1 MSHLI
6 GEKIAK
12 FKLLYKEYEPVVDDL
27 QSVLGD
33 FLPELKQKLNLDFV
47 QVERIRQYINDRGT
61 IFRFLRKANFDFD
74 AASRALMSNL
84 RWRVEN
90 QVDNISIQDINQDF
104 IERGLFFFH
113 KTDKYNRP
121 CAILNLRQYVRE
133 DGSPTMEE
141 VKKYIIFNAEVARR
155 LLLDKSRES
164 RDGPILQYVI
174 LLDLKGAGVSAL
186 SLDLLRVTTD
196 VFRHHFPGSTGAIFV
211 LNYGWMYSGIWKLFK
226 PILPEDALN
235 RIFFLSENKE
245 LLNFFDE
252 ENVLIEH
259 GGSDTYEYDLE
270 TYKPYQYYGNPPPAL
285 PILSRITSYDS
296 LCSLNDVFFSA
307 PTTPYHSRPPTPK
320 PSSPGLDH
328 VPNWLRMT
336 QVYTSPSVQID
347 TKPSILSP
355 SPLRPTLRHSSSFN
369 SPHLRFSPI
378 SQDVSALSSH
388 NHLNHPSLHPL
399 TPTILINSVQYPNT
413 TRLRNDSVST
423 NNISYT
429 QKTQK
434 SRSRFYSLLS
444 LSTELK
450 SYLHKLLRKLI
461 ARKVSGVLYYLVIMV
476 LLRGGL
482 VDEFWRFLT
491 QQITM
496 QLGWSAHTT
505 TALTTAALSAALSGR
520 ADNRLLGFY

>member
-1 MSHLI
+1 YRRPDLVAVDRISLQYSI
-6 GEKIAK
+6 TIEKIAK
-12 FKLLYKEYEPVVDDL
+12 FKLLYKEYEPVVDEL
-27 QSVLGD
+27 QSILVD
-33 FLPELKQKLNLDFV
+33 FLPELQQKLNLDFV
-47 QVERIRQYINDRGT
+47 QVERIRQYINDR
-61 IFRFLRKANFDFD
+61 
-74 AASRALMSNL
+74 ALMSNL

-90 QVDNISIQDINQDF
+90 QVDNLSIQDINQDF

-113 KTDKYNRP
+113 KTDKFNRP
-121 CAILNLRQYVRE
+121 CAILNLREYVRE
-133 DGSPTMEE
+133 DGSPTIEE

-155 LLLDKSRES
+155 LLLDRSKES
-164 RDGPILQYVI
+164 RDGPVLQYVI

-186 SLDLLRVTTD
+186 
-196 VFRHHFPGSTGAIFV
+196 
-211 LNYGWMYSGIWKLFK
+211 
-226 PILPEDALN
+226 DALN

-245 LLNFFDE
+245 LLDFFDE
-252 ENVLIEH
+252 ENVLIGTPIINLFPPPRFSITCPFLH

-270 TYKPYQYYGNPPPAL
+270 TYKPYQYYGIPPPAL
-285 PILSRITSYDS
+285 PTLSRITSYDS
-296 LCSLNDVFFSA
+296 LCSLNDVYFSA

-347 TKPSILSP
+347 AKPILSP
-355 SPLRPTLRHSSSFN
+355 SPIRPIPRLSSSFN
-369 SPHLRFSPI
+369 SPHLRVSQI
-378 SQDVSALSSH
+378 NQDVSASPSH
-388 NHLNHPSLHPL
+388 NHLNQPSLHPL
-399 TPTILINSVQYPNT
+399 TPTILINSVQYNPNPP
-413 TRLRNDSVST
+413 RLRNDST
-423 NNISYT
+423 HNNISYA

-444 LSTELK
+444 LSTDLK
-450 SYLHKLLRKLI
+450 SFLQKLLRKLI

-496 QLGWSAHTT
+496 QLGWSASTT

-520 ADNRLLGFY
+520 AD